1 MPFCLVFRQRLHR
14 FLFYFKTK
22 YRTLVLRTTK
32 YNLTAQLMKHLL
44 GNLCRIKM
52 VLTCLTLSS
61 ASMVMAQSQALP
73 VIQQVNFKKDTVNIT
88 SFGAKGNGVFLNTQS
103 INKAIAACSQK
114 GGGVVLIP
122 SGLWLSG
129 PIELKS
135 NVNLHLKRDAVL
147 QFTDDFNQYKLVEG
161 NWEGR
166 PAWRNQSPISG
177 TNLENIAIT
186 GTGII
191 DGNGGAWR
199 MVKREKL
206 TESQWKK
213 LVSSGGVV
221 SEDGRMWYPSEKTV
235 KGSKI
240 KNAGV
245 IEAGKAASDYED
257 IKDFLRP
264 NLLVLTNC
272 KKILLEGITFQNS
285 PAWNLHPLLCQD
297 LTLRNLQ
304 VKNPWYA
311 QNGDGVDVESC
322 KNVLIEGSTFDVG
335 DDGICIKS
343 GRDEEGRKRGIPT
356 ENVIIRNNI
365 VYHAHGG
372 FVIGSEMS
380 GGAKNIWVYDCSF
393 IGTDIGLR
401 FKTTRGRGGVVENI
415 YVNRINMIDIPGEA
429 ILFDMYYAAVDPIP
443 LSGEKREAVKAVAVP
458 VTEAT
463 PQFKNFYFKDIVANG
478 AEKAIFVR
486 GLPEMNIK
494 DIHLENVTVQSKKG
508 IEIIDAAGIFLK
520 NVNVITEETNPV
532 VHVQNGTNINI
543 NGLQYKKGAELLFNI
558 TGEKT
563 KGVKISGTDVSKA
576 QKTSAF
582 SEEANKTALEIS
594 K

>member
-1 MPFCLVFRQRLHR
+1 
-14 FLFYFKTK
+14 
-22 YRTLVLRTTK
+22 
-32 YNLTAQLMKHLL
+32 MKHIS
-44 GNLCRIKM
+44 GSLCRIK
-52 VLTCLTLSS
+52 VALACLILSS
-61 ASMVMAQSQALP
+61 ASYAIAQQKQSLP
-73 VIQQVNFKKDTVNIT
+73 VIQQVKFKKDTTSIT
-88 SFGAKGNGVFLNTQS
+88 SFGAKGDGITLNTQS
-103 INKAIAACSQK
+103 INKTIASVSQK

-122 SGLWLSG
+122 SGLWLTG

-135 NVNLHLKRDAVL
+135 NVNLHLKRDAIL
-147 QFTDDFNQYKLVEG
+147 QFTDDFNQYKLVQG
-161 NWEGR
+161 NWEGQ

-177 TNLENIAIT
+177 INLENIAIT

-199 MVKREKL
+199 MVKKDKL
-206 TESQWKK
+206 TETQWKT
-213 LVSSGGVV
+213 LVASGGVV
-221 SEDGRMWYPSEKTV
+221 RADGKMWYPSEKTV
-235 KGSKI
+235 KGSNT

-245 IEAGKAASDYED
+245 IEAGKTAADYED

-264 NLLVLTNC
+264 NLLVLTGC
-272 KKILLEGITFQNS
+272 KKILLEGVTFQNS
-285 PAWNLHPLLCQD
+285 PAWNLHPLLCED

-304 VKNPWYA
+304 VKNPWFA

-343 GRDEEGRKRGIPT
+343 GRDEAGRKRGVPT
-356 ENVIIRNNI
+356 ENVIVRNNV

-415 YVNRINMIDIPGEA
+415 YINNINMIDIPGEA
-429 ILFDMYYAAVDPIP
+429 ILFDMYYAAVDPVP
-443 LSGEKREAVKAVAVP
+443 LAGEKREAIKTVTVP

-463 PQFKNFYFKDIVANG
+463 PQFRNFYIKDVVANG
-478 AEKAIFVR
+478 AEKAIFFR

-494 DIHLENVTVQSKKG
+494 DIHLENVTIKAKKG
-508 IEIIDAAGIFLK
+508 IEIIEAAGIFLK
-520 NVNVITEETNPV
+520 NINVITEDTSPV
-532 VHVQNGTNINI
+532 VMIQNSSSINI
-543 NGLQYKKGAELLFNI
+543 SNLKYPDNSKVLFDVS
-558 TGEKT
+558 GEKT

-576 QKTSAF
+576 KMATLLGT
-582 SEEANKTALEIS
+582 EVDKKALEIS

>member
-1 MPFCLVFRQRLHR
+1 MKHISGHLYRSKIALACI
-14 FLFYFKTK
+14 FLF
-22 YRTLVLRTTK
+22 
-32 YNLTAQLMKHLL
+32 
-44 GNLCRIKM
+44 
-52 VLTCLTLSS
+52 S
-61 ASMVMAQSQALP
+61 AGAAMAQQKTSMP
-73 VIQQVNFKKDTVNIT
+73 VIKQVNIKADTTSIV
-88 SFGAKGNGVFLNTQS
+88 SFGAKGDGVSLNTES
-103 INKAIAACSQK
+103 INKAIAAVSQK

-122 SGLWLSG
+122 GGLWLTG

-135 NVNLHLKRDAVL
+135 NVNLHLKRDALL

-161 NWEGR
+161 NWEGQ

-177 TNLENIAIT
+177 TDLQNIAIT
-186 GTGII
+186 GSGII

-199 MVKREKL
+199 MVKRDKL

-213 LVSSGGVV
+213 LTSSGGLV
-221 SEDGRMWYPSEKTV
+221 SEDGKMWYPSEKTF
-235 KGSKI
+235 KGSKT

-245 IEAGKAASDYED
+245 VAAGQSAADLQS

-272 KKILLEGITFQNS
+272 KQILLEGVTFQNS
-285 PAWNLHPLLCQD
+285 PAWNLHPLLCED

-304 VKNPWYA
+304 VKNPWFA

-343 GRDEEGRKRGIPT
+343 GRDEAGRKRGKPT
-356 ENVIIRNNI
+356 ENVIIRNNV

-372 FVIGSEMS
+372 FVVGSEMS

-393 IGTDIGLR
+393 IGTDIGIR
-401 FKTTRGRGGVVENI
+401 FKTTRGRGGVVEDI
-415 YVNRINMIDIPGEA
+415 YINNINMIDIPGEA
-429 ILFDMYYAAVDPIP
+429 ILFDMYYAAVDPIV
-443 LSGEKREAVKAVAVP
+443 LAGEKREAIKTVVVP

-463 PQFKNFYFKDIVANG
+463 PQFKNIYIKDVVANG

-494 DIHLENVTVQSKKG
+494 DIYLENVTIQAKKG
-508 IEIIDAAGIFLK
+508 VEIIEGTGIYLK
-520 NVNVITEETNPV
+520 NVNVITDDTNPV
-532 VHVQNGTNINI
+532 VKIQNGNNINF
-543 NGLQYKKGAELLFNI
+543 NGFKYKEGSALLFDI

-563 KGVKISGTDVSKA
+563 KAVKVSGTNVSQAKKQSNIGTEVA
-576 QKTSAF
+576 K
-582 SEEANKTALEIS
+582 NALEIS

>member
-1 MPFCLVFRQRLHR
+1 
-14 FLFYFKTK
+14 
-22 YRTLVLRTTK
+22 
-32 YNLTAQLMKHLL
+32 MKHISRRINRSTLAIACSFLL
-44 GNLCRIKM
+44 SAGAASAQQN
-52 VLTCLTLSS
+52 SS
-61 ASMVMAQSQALP
+61 LP
-73 VIQQVNFKKDTVNIT
+73 VVQQVNFKNDTT
-88 SFGAKGNGVFLNTQS
+88 SIISSGAKGDGVFLNTQS
-103 INKAIAACSQK
+103 INKTIDIVSQK

-122 SGLWLSG
+122 GGLWLTG

-135 NVNLHLKRDAVL
+135 NVNLHLERDAIL

-161 NWEGR
+161 NWEGQ

-177 TNLENIAIT
+177 KNLENIAIT
-186 GTGII
+186 GSGII

-199 MVKREKL
+199 MVKKDKL
-206 TESQWKK
+206 TESQWRT
-213 LVSSGGVV
+213 LTSAGGIV
-221 SEDGRMWYPSEKTV
+221 SEDGKMWYPSEKTV
-235 KGSKI
+235 KGSKT

-245 IEAGKAASDYED
+245 IEPGKTAADYDD

-272 KKILLEGITFQNS
+272 KKILLEGVTFQNS
-285 PAWNLHPLLCQD
+285 PAWNLHPLLCED

-304 VKNPWYA
+304 VKNPWFA
-311 QNGDGVDVESC
+311 QNGDGVDIESC

-343 GRDEEGRKRGIPT
+343 GRDEAGRKRGVPT
-356 ENVIIRNNI
+356 ENVIVRNNV

-415 YVNRINMIDIPGEA
+415 YINNINMVDIPGEA
-429 ILFDMYYAAVDPIP
+429 ILFDMYYAAVDPVP
-443 LSGEKREAVKAVAVP
+443 LAGEKRQAIKTVTVP

-463 PQFKNFYFKDIVANG
+463 PQFRNFYIKDVVANG
-478 AEKAIFVR
+478 AAKAIFFR

-494 DIHLENVTVQSKKG
+494 DIHLENVTIQAKKG
-508 IEIIDAAGIFLK
+508 IEIIEASGIFLK
-520 NVNVITEETNPV
+520 NVNVITEDTNPI
-532 VHVQNGTNINI
+532 VHVQNGANVNI
-543 NGLQYKKGAELLFNI
+543 NGLKYRDGSELLFNL
-558 TGEKT
+558 TGDKT
-563 KGVKISGTDVSKA
+563 KGIKVSATDVSKA
-576 QKTSAF
+576 KKPSNIGT
-582 SEEANKTALEIS
+582 EVGKNTLVIS

>member
-1 MPFCLVFRQRLHR
+1 MKHISGHLYRSKIALACI
-14 FLFYFKTK
+14 FLF
-22 YRTLVLRTTK
+22 
-32 YNLTAQLMKHLL
+32 
-44 GNLCRIKM
+44 
-52 VLTCLTLSS
+52 S
-61 ASMVMAQSQALP
+61 AGAAMAQQKTSMP
-73 VIQQVNFKKDTVNIT
+73 VIKQVNIKADTTSIV
-88 SFGAKGNGVFLNTQS
+88 SFGAKGDGVSLNTES
-103 INKAIAACSQK
+103 INKAIAAVSQK

-122 SGLWLSG
+122 GGLWLTG

-135 NVNLHLKRDAVL
+135 NVNLHLKRDALL
-147 QFTDDFNQYKLVEG
+147 QFTDDFNQYKLIEG
-161 NWEGR
+161 NWEGQ

-177 TNLENIAIT
+177 TDLQNIAIT
-186 GTGII
+186 GSGII

-199 MVKREKL
+199 MVKRDKL

-213 LVSSGGVV
+213 LTSSGGLV
-221 SEDGRMWYPSEKTV
+221 SEDGKMWYPSEKTF
-235 KGSKI
+235 KGSKT

-245 IEAGKAASDYED
+245 VAAGQSAADLQS

-272 KKILLEGITFQNS
+272 KQILLEGVTFQNS
-285 PAWNLHPLLCQD
+285 PAWNLHPLLCED

-304 VKNPWYA
+304 VKNPWFA

-343 GRDEEGRKRGIPT
+343 GRDEAGRKRGKPT
-356 ENVIIRNNI
+356 ENVIIRNNV

-372 FVIGSEMS
+372 FVVGSEMS

-393 IGTDIGLR
+393 IGTDIGIR
-401 FKTTRGRGGVVENI
+401 FKTTRGRGGVVEDI
-415 YVNRINMIDIPGEA
+415 YINNINMIDIPGEA
-429 ILFDMYYAAVDPIP
+429 ILFDMYYAAVDPIV
-443 LSGEKREAVKAVAVP
+443 LAGEKREAIKTVVVP

-463 PQFKNFYFKDIVANG
+463 PQFKNIYIKDVVANG

-494 DIHLENVTVQSKKG
+494 DIYLENVTIQAKKG
-508 IEIIDAAGIFLK
+508 VEIIEGTGIYLK
-520 NVNVITEETNPV
+520 NVNVITDDTNPV
-532 VHVQNGTNINI
+532 VKIQNGNNINF
-543 NGLQYKKGAELLFNI
+543 NGFKYKDGSALLFDI

-563 KGVKISGTDVSKA
+563 KAVKVSGTNVSQAKKQSNIGTEVA
-576 QKTSAF
+576 K
-582 SEEANKTALEIS
+582 KALEIS

>member
-1 MPFCLVFRQRLHR
+1 MEHIS
-14 FLFYFKTK
+14 
-22 YRTLVLRTTK
+22 
-32 YNLTAQLMKHLL
+32 
-44 GNLCRIKM
+44 GGLCRIK
-52 VLTCLTLSS
+52 VALACLILSS
-61 ASMVMAQSQALP
+61 VTAMAQQKQSLP
-73 VIQQVNFKKDTVNIT
+73 VIEQVKFKKDTTSIT
-88 SFGAKGNGVFLNTQS
+88 RFGAKGDGITLNTQS
-103 INKAIAACSQK
+103 INKAIAGVSQK

-122 SGLWLSG
+122 SGLWLTG

-135 NVNLHLKRDAVL
+135 NVNLHLKRDAIL
-147 QFTDDFNQYKLVEG
+147 QFTDDFTQYKLVEG
-161 NWEGR
+161 NWEGQ

-177 TNLENIAIT
+177 INLENIAIT

-199 MVKREKL
+199 MVKKDKL
-206 TESQWKK
+206 TETQWKT
-213 LVSSGGVV
+213 LVASGGVV
-221 SEDGRMWYPSEKTV
+221 SADGKMWYPSEKTV
-235 KGSKI
+235 KGSNT

-245 IEAGKAASDYED
+245 IEAGKTAADYED

-264 NLLVLTNC
+264 NLLVLTGC
-272 KKILLEGITFQNS
+272 KKILLEGVTFQNS
-285 PAWNLHPLLCQD
+285 PAWNLHPLLCED

-304 VKNPWYA
+304 VKNPWFA

-343 GRDEEGRKRGIPT
+343 GRDEAGRKRGIPT
-356 ENVIIRNNI
+356 ENVIIRNNV

-415 YVNRINMIDIPGEA
+415 YINNINMIDIPGEA
-429 ILFDMYYAAVDPIP
+429 ILFDMYYAAVDPVP
-443 LSGEKREAVKAVAVP
+443 LAGEKLEAIKTVTVP

-463 PQFKNFYFKDIVANG
+463 PQFKNFYIKDVVANG
-478 AEKAIFVR
+478 AAKAIFFR

-494 DIHLENVTVQSKKG
+494 DVHLENVTIKAKKG
-508 IEIIDAAGIFLK
+508 IEIIEATGIFLK
-520 NVNVITEETNPV
+520 NVNVIIDNTSPV
-532 VHVQNGTNINI
+532 VMIQNGSDINI
-543 NGLQYKKGAELLFNI
+543 SNLSYPVNSKVLFDVS
-558 TGEKT
+558 GEKS

-576 QKTSAF
+576 KTASFLSA
-582 SEEANKTALEIS
+582 EVDKKALEIS

>member
-1 MPFCLVFRQRLHR
+1 MKHISGRLCHIKVAIT
-14 FLFYFKTK
+14 F
-22 YRTLVLRTTK
+22 LVLSG
-32 YNLTAQLMKHLL
+32 A
-44 GNLCRIKM
+44 G
-52 VLTCLTLSS
+52 
-61 ASMVMAQSQALP
+61 AAMAQQKQSLP
-73 VIQQVNFKKDTVNIT
+73 IIQQVKFKKDTTNIV
-88 SFGAKGNGVFLNTQS
+88 SFGAKGDGITLNTES
-103 INKAIAACSQK
+103 INKTIASVSQK

-122 SGLWLSG
+122 SGLWLTG

-135 NVNLHLKRDAVL
+135 NVNLHLKRDAIL
-147 QFTDDFNQYKLVEG
+147 QFTADFNQYKLVQG
-161 NWEGR
+161 NWEGQ

-177 TNLENIAIT
+177 VNLENIAIT

-199 MVKREKL
+199 MVKKDKL
-206 TESQWKK
+206 TETQWKK
-213 LVSSGGVV
+213 LVASGGIVKA
-221 SEDGRMWYPSEKTV
+221 DGKTWYPSEKTV
-235 KGSKI
+235 KGSNT

-245 IEAGKAASDYED
+245 IEAGKTAADYDD

-264 NLLVLTNC
+264 NLLVLTGC
-272 KKILLEGITFQNS
+272 KKILLEGVTFQNS
-285 PAWNLHPLLCQD
+285 PAWNLHPLLCED

-304 VKNPWYA
+304 VKNPWFA

-343 GRDEEGRKRGIPT
+343 GRDEAGRKRGIPT
-356 ENVIIRNNI
+356 ENVIVRNNV

-415 YVNRINMIDIPGEA
+415 YINNINMIDIPGEA
-429 ILFDMYYAAVDPIP
+429 ILFDMYYAAVDPVP
-443 LSGEKREAVKAVAVP
+443 LAGEKREVIKTVTVP

-463 PQFKNFYFKDIVANG
+463 PQFRNFYIKDIVANG
-478 AEKAIFVR
+478 AEKAIFFR

-494 DIHLENVTVQSKKG
+494 DIHLENVTIKAKKG
-508 IEIIDAAGIFLK
+508 IEIIEAAGIFLK
-520 NVNVITEETNPV
+520 NINIIAENTNPV
-532 VHVQNGTNINI
+532 VMIQNGSNINI
-543 NGLQYKKGAELLFNI
+543 SNLKYPDDSKLLFDI
-558 TGEKT
+558 SGEKS
-563 KGVKISGTDVSKA
+563 KAVKISGTDVSKA
-576 QKTSAF
+576 
-582 SEEANKTALEIS
+582 KTASVLGTEVDKKAMEIS

>member
-1 MPFCLVFRQRLHR
+1 
-14 FLFYFKTK
+14 
-22 YRTLVLRTTK
+22 
-32 YNLTAQLMKHLL
+32 MKHIS
-44 GNLCRIKM
+44 GRLCQIK
-52 VLTCLTLSS
+52 VALACLILSS
-61 ASMVMAQSQALP
+61 ATAVAQQKQSLP
-73 VIQQVNFKKDTVNIT
+73 IIQQVKFKKDTTIIV
-88 SFGAKGNGVFLNTQS
+88 SFGAKGDGITLNTES
-103 INKAIAACSQK
+103 INKTISSVSQK

-122 SGLWLSG
+122 SGLWLTG

-135 NVNLHLKRDAVL
+135 NVNLHLKRDAIL
-147 QFTDDFNQYKLVEG
+147 QFTADFNQYKLVQG
-161 NWEGR
+161 NWEGQ

-177 TNLENIAIT
+177 VNLENIAIT
-186 GTGII
+186 GSGII

-199 MVKREKL
+199 MVKKDKL
-206 TESQWKK
+206 TETQWKN
-213 LVSSGGVV
+213 LVASGGIVKA
-221 SEDGRMWYPSEKTV
+221 DGKMWYPSEKTL
-235 KGSKI
+235 KGSNT
-240 KNAGV
+240 KNPGV
-245 IEAGKAASDYED
+245 IEVGKTAADYED

-264 NLLVLTNC
+264 NLLVLTGC
-272 KKILLEGITFQNS
+272 KKILLEGVTFQNS
-285 PAWNLHPLLCQD
+285 PAWNLHPLLCED

-304 VKNPWYA
+304 VKNPWFA

-343 GRDEEGRKRGIPT
+343 GRDEAGRKRGVPT
-356 ENVIIRNNI
+356 ENVIVRNNI

-415 YVNRINMIDIPGEA
+415 YINNINMVDIPGEA
-429 ILFDMYYAAVDPIP
+429 ILFDMYYAAVDPVP
-443 LSGEKREAVKAVAVP
+443 LAGEKREAIKTVTVP

-463 PQFKNFYFKDIVANG
+463 PQFRNFYIKDVVANG
-478 AEKAIFVR
+478 AEKAIFFR

-494 DIHLENVTVQSKKG
+494 DVHLENVTIKAKKG
-508 IEIIDAAGIFLK
+508 IEIIEATGIFLK
-520 NVNVITEETNPV
+520 NVNVITDNTSPV
-532 VHVQNGTNINI
+532 VMIQNGSNINI
-543 NGLQYKKGAELLFNI
+543 SNLSYPMNSKILFDVS
-558 TGEKT
+558 GEKS

-576 QKTSAF
+576 KTASVLGT
-582 SEEANKTALEIS
+582 EVDKKALEIS

>member
-1 MPFCLVFRQRLHR
+1 
-14 FLFYFKTK
+14 
-22 YRTLVLRTTK
+22 
-32 YNLTAQLMKHLL
+32 MKHIS
-44 GNLCRIKM
+44 GRLCRIK
-52 VLTCLTLSS
+52 VALACLILSS
-61 ASMVMAQSQALP
+61 ASAALAQQHQSLP
-73 VIQQVNFKKDTVNIT
+73 VIQQVKFKKDTTSIT
-88 SFGAKGNGVFLNTQS
+88 GFGAKGDGITLNTQS
-103 INKAIAACSQK
+103 INKTIASVSQK

-122 SGLWLSG
+122 SGLWLTG

-135 NVNLHLKRDAVL
+135 NVNLHLKRDAIL
-147 QFTDDFNQYKLVEG
+147 QFTDDFNQYKLVQG
-161 NWEGR
+161 NWEGQ

-177 TNLENIAIT
+177 VNLENIAIT

-199 MVKREKL
+199 MVKKDKL
-206 TESQWKK
+206 TETQWKK
-213 LVSSGGVV
+213 LVASGGVV
-221 SEDGRMWYPSEKTV
+221 RADGKMWYPSEKTV
-235 KGSKI
+235 KGSNT

-245 IEAGKAASDYED
+245 IEAGKTAADYED

-264 NLLVLTNC
+264 NLLVLTGC
-272 KKILLEGITFQNS
+272 KKILLEGVTFQNS
-285 PAWNLHPLLCQD
+285 PAWNLHPLLCED

-304 VKNPWYA
+304 VKNPWFA

-343 GRDEEGRKRGIPT
+343 GRDEAGRKRGVPT
-356 ENVIIRNNI
+356 ENVIIRNNV

-415 YVNRINMIDIPGEA
+415 YINNINMIDIPGEA
-429 ILFDMYYAAVDPIP
+429 ILFDMYYAAVDPVP
-443 LSGEKREAVKAVAVP
+443 LAGEKREAIKTVTVP

-463 PQFKNFYFKDIVANG
+463 PQFRNFYIKDVVANG
-478 AEKAIFVR
+478 AEKAIFFR

-494 DIHLENVTVQSKKG
+494 DIHLENVTIKAKKG
-508 IEIIDAAGIFLK
+508 IEIIEAAGIFLK
-520 NVNVITEETNPV
+520 NINVITEDTSPV
-532 VHVQNGTNINI
+532 VMIQNSSDINI
-543 NGLQYKKGAELLFNI
+543 SNLKYPDNSKVLFDVS
-558 TGEKT
+558 GEKT

-576 QKTSAF
+576 KMATLLGI
-582 SEEANKTALEIS
+582 EVDKKALEIS